1 MSSTASYDV
10 ILSSSGVRIS
20 FAMCVTFLGRGE
32 SRGESGGFD
41 SRDRGISELSCFCY
55 EFCGVHGA

>member
-1 MSSTASYDV
+1 VTASQVKTFSWMAWMSSTALYDV

-32 SRGESGGFD
+32 GRGESGV
-41 SRDRGISELSCFCY
+41 ST
-55 EFCGVHGA
+55 